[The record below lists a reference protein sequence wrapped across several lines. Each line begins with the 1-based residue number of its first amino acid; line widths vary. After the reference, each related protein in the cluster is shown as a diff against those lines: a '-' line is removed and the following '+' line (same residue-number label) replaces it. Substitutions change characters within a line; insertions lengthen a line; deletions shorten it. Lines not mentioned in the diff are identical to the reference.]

1 MTITTKEKILQVN
14 TENVPTEM
22 AHLEQ
27 WVLWKAEKLK
37 DKDEYGKVP
46 YQLIEIPAS
55 STNPSSW
62 SSFDKTIQKLDDYD
76 GVGFVLTKEDDYICL
91 DLDDIHIDKE
101 THKPLTDIA
110 KEVMQKTWWE
120 VSPSGTGI
128 HAYFKGTL
136 PDEVMKKNKSEHLEL
151 YSHSRFM
158 TFTGVNDGV
167 YREVSTDQFYIDFLV
182 EHYFKHEVSTN
193 DTINY
198 DITPSNLDDVEVMKL
213 MEKSKNADKLSKLM
227 SGGWREIFESQSE
240 ADLSLL
246 NALAFYTQNNA
257 GQMDRIFRDSDLM
270 RHKWDELRGAK
281 TYGQRS
287 IEKAIADCKNVY
299 DPKYKNANADFDIL
313 LNEEFT
319 VKDMLVK
326 AGKQERERLVSVWE
340 EEGKNGRK
348 PTSIGTNRC
357 AYILDDL
364 LTFRLF
370 DLEENTK
377 LAMYQEEE
385 GIYTRNRT
393 IIKRVISWLE
403 PRLNERKAEEVIY
416 HLTNTAKVTR
426 QTEQPHLIPVNNGVF
441 NRETGILEPFTP
453 NYVFTSKIS
462 TNYVHNAK
470 KPNIKGWDFDTWLS
484 EIACGDSEIITLLW
498 QVIND
503 AMNGNYTRKKA
514 IFLVGDGNN
523 GKGSFQQLLSN
534 LIGFDNIASLKANE
548 FEQEF
553 KLSVLEGKTAVI
565 GDDVPVGIIIEDSSN
580 FKSVVTGD
588 SVLVNVKNK
597 QPYRAEFRCTV
608 IQSSNGMPK
617 FKDKTGGNN
626 RRLLIVPFKADFNGL
641 IENVDIKEKYL
652 KDKQV
657 LEYVLYKAIN
667 LDFDKFIT
675 PKASLDMMEL
685 YKQDNDPVYDF
696 KLSVFDEWHI
706 RKIPKYL
713 VYGFYK
719 DFCNDNGYYPLSER
733 KFHRQFKSY
742 LDEGWNVDAQ
752 GKYDWEVL
760 CEQIGDLNNMR
771 TYLDFPEKHKNYKSY
786 ENVKMKII

>member
-1 MTITTKEKILQVN
+1 MINLTYC
-14 TENVPTEM
+14 
-22 AHLEQ
+22 
-27 WVLWKAEKLK
+27 
-37 DKDEYGKVP
+37 EY
-46 YQLIEIPAS
+46 
-55 STNPSSW
+55 
-62 SSFDKTIQKLDDYD
+62 
-76 GVGFVLTKEDDYICL
+76 
-91 DLDDIHIDKE
+91 
-101 THKPLTDIA
+101 
-110 KEVMQKTWWE
+110 
-120 VSPSGTGI
+120 SPSGTGL
-128 HAYFKGTL
+128 HCFFKGQLT
-136 PDEVMKKNKSEHLEL
+136 EERKKKRTDLDIEL
-151 YSHSRFM
+151 YDRSRFM
-158 TFTGVNDGV
+158 TFTGDSIGQSEICDEQ
-167 YREVSTDQFYIDFLV
+167 EVINNLLNR
-182 EHYFKHEVSTN
+182 YFKLEEPKKENVQSN
-193 DTINY
+193 DTQQ
-198 DITPSNLDDVEVMKL
+198 ITDLSDEEVVNIM
-213 MEKSKNADKLSKLM
+213 MKSKQKDKLTELLKGNYNQYFDSP
-227 SGGWREIFESQSE
+227 SE
-240 ADLSLL
+240 AVKSILHY
-246 NALAFYTQNNA
+246 LAFYTGRNKV
-257 GQMDRIFRDSDLM
+257 QMERIFLKYNNLTD
-270 RHKWDELRGAK
+270 KWDSKRGSTTWGDLELD
-281 TYGQRS
+281 
-287 IEKAIADCKNVY
+287 KAINDCQDVY
-299 DPKYKNANADFDIL
+299 NPKYSNIPNYSIHMKEQISIKDL
-313 LNEEFT
+313 LINTGRE
-319 VKDMLVK
+319 
-326 AGKQERERLVSVWE
+326 ERERLEKLWI
-340 EEGKNGRK
+340 EEGENGRK

-416 HLTNTAKVTR
+416 HLTNTVKVTR

-470 KPNIKGWDFDTWLS
+470 QPNIKGWDFDKWLS

-534 LIGFDNIASLKANE
+534 LIGFNNIASLKANE
-548 FEQEF
+548 FEHEF

-626 RRLLIVPFKADFNGL
+626 RRLLIVPFQADFNGL

-652 KDKQV
+652 KDEQV
-657 LEYVLYKAIN
+657 LEYVLYKAIH

-675 PKASLDMMEL
+675 PKASQEMLEL

-696 KLSVFDEWHI
+696 KLNVFDEWNV
-706 RKIPKYL
+706 RRVPKYI

-719 DFCNDNGYYPLSER
+719 IFCQDNGYYPLSDR
-733 KFHRQFKSY
+733 KFHRQFRGY
-742 LDEGWNVDAQ
+742 LNDSWDCDARS
-752 GKYDWEVL
+752 KISWEEL
-760 CEQIGDLNNMR
+760 IDHIGDLDTNR
-771 TYLDFPEKHKNYKSY
+771 LGLDFPEKHKTYVLY
-786 ENVKMKII
+786 ENKNIKAV

>member
-1 MTITTKEKILQVN
+1 MAITKKEKILKVN
-14 TENVPTEM
+14 KENVPNEM
-22 AHLEQ
+22 APLEQ

-37 DKDEYGKVP
+37 DKDEYAKVP
-46 YQLIEIPAS
+46 YQTIGIRAD
-55 STNPSSW
+55 STKPHSW
-62 SSFDKTIQKLDDYD
+62 SDFEKTIEYID
-76 GVGFVLTKEDDYICL
+76 GYEGIGFVLTKDDDYICL
-91 DLDDIHIDKE
+91 DLDDIHIDSE
-101 THKPLTDIA
+101 TYEPITDIA
-110 KEVMQKTWWE
+110 KEVMEKTWWE
-120 VSPSGTGI
+120 VSPSGTGV

-136 PDEVMKKNKSEHLEL
+136 PEEVKRKNKSEHLEL

-167 YREVSTDQFYIDFLV
+167 KREISSNQPYIDSLVERYFKREVISNDFIDR
-182 EHYFKHEVSTN
+182 E
-193 DTINY
+193 
-198 DITPSNLDDVEVMKL
+198 ITPSNLDDVEVMQL
-213 MEKSKNADKLSKLM
+213 MARSKDADKISKLM
-227 SGGWREIFESQSE
+227 SGGWQELFESQSE

-246 NALAFYTQNNA
+246 NALAFYTQKNA
-257 GQMDRIFRDSDLM
+257 KQMDRIFRNSDLI
-270 RHKWDELRGAK
+270 RNKWDKLRGNE
-281 TYGQRS
+281 TYGQKS
-287 IEKAIADCKNVY
+287 INKAINDCINVY
-299 DPKYKNANADFDIL
+299 DPNYKTSNDGFNIII
-313 LNEEFT
+313 NEKVS
-319 VKDMLVK
+319 VKDLLIK
-326 AGKQERERLVSVWE
+326 TGKEERERLIKLWE
-340 EEGKNGRK
+340 DEGKNGRK

-470 KPNIKGWDFDTWLS
+470 QPNIKGWDFDKWLS

-514 IFLVGDGNN
+514 IFFIGDGNN

-534 LIGFDNIASLKANE
+534 LIGFNNIASLKANE

-652 KDKQV
+652 KDTQV

-706 RKIPKYL
+706 RKIPKYI

-733 KFHRQFKSY
+733 KFHRQFKGY
-742 LDEGWNVDAQ
+742 LDESWNIDAQ

-771 TYLDFPEKHKNYKSY
+771 TYLDFPEKNKNYKSY
-786 ENVKMKII
+786 ENEKMKII

>member
-1 MTITTKEKILQVN
+1 MTITTKEKILKVN

-22 AHLEQ
+22 AHRYQ
-27 WVLWKAEKLK
+27 WVLWQAEQNEKNEY
-37 DKDEYGKVP
+37 DKIP
-46 YQLIEIPAS
+46 YQLIGLKAS
-55 STNPSSW
+55 SVNPSSW
-62 SSFDKTIQKLDDYD
+62 SNFNKTVQKLKEYD
-76 GVGFVLTKEDDYICL
+76 GVGFVLTKDDDYIVL
-91 DLDDIHIDKE
+91 DMDDIHIDGKTYE
-101 THKPLTDIA
+101 PLTDIA
-110 KEVMQKTWWE
+110 KEVMEKTWWE

-136 PDEVMKKNKSEHLEL
+136 PDEVRRKNKSEHLEL

-158 TFTGVNDGV
+158 TFTGVNDGITREISSDQSYINSLV
-167 YREVSTDQFYIDFLV
+167 ERYFKREVI
-182 EHYFKHEVSTN
+182 TN
-193 DTINY
+193 DVINY
-198 DITPSNLDDVEVMKL
+198 DITPVNLDDNEVIQL
-213 MEKSKNADKLSKLM
+213 MARSKSAERLSKLM
-227 SGGWREIFESQSE
+227 SGGWQDLFQSQSE

-246 NALAFYTQNNA
+246 NALAFYTQKNA
-257 GQMDRIFRDSDLM
+257 GQMDRIFRSSDLM
-270 RHKWDELRGAK
+270 REKWDELRGAK
-281 TYGQRS
+281 TYGQIS

-299 DPKYKNANADFDIL
+299 DPRYKSDNVNFEII

-319 VKDMLVK
+319 VKDMLMK

-340 EEGKNGRK
+340 EAGKNGRK

-393 IIKRVISWLE
+393 LIKRVISWLE

-441 NRETGILEPFTP
+441 NREKGVLEPFSP

-470 KPNIKGWDFDTWLS
+470 QPNIKGWDFDKWLS

-534 LIGFDNIASLKANE
+534 LIGFNNIASLKANE

-565 GDDVPVGIIIEDSSN
+565 GDDVPVGINIEDSSN

-608 IQSSNGMPK
+608 IQSTNGMPR
-617 FKDKTGGNN
+617 FKDKTGGTN

-641 IENVDIKEKYL
+641 IENTDIKEKYL
-652 KDKQV
+652 KDTQV
-657 LEYVLYKAIN
+657 LEYVLYMAIN
-667 LDFDKFIT
+667 LDFDKFIN
-675 PKASLDMMEL
+675 PKASKDMLEL

-696 KLSVFDEWHI
+696 KLNVFDEWNI
-706 RKIPKYL
+706 RRVPKYI

-719 DFCNDNGYYPLSER
+719 IFCQDNGYYPLSDR
-733 KFHRQFKSY
+733 KFHKQFRGY
-742 LDEGWNVDAQ
+742 LNDGWDCEARS
-752 GKYDWEVL
+752 KISWEEL
-760 CEQIGDLNNMR
+760 IDHIGDLD
-771 TYLDFPEKHKNYKSY
+771 TTKLGLEFPEKHKTYVLY
-786 ENVKMKII
+786 ENKNIKAV